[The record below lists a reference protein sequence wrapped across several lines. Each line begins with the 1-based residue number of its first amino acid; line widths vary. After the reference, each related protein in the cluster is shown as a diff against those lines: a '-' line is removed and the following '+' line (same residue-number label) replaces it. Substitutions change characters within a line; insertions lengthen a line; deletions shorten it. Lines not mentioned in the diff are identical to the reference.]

1 MKIMVVFGM
10 NGRKINNYHVSLFKF
25 CKNVK

>member
-1 MKIMVVFGM
+1 MKIIVVFGM